1 MASKFWIKLYMEIL
15 DDPKMGN
22 LSDHLFK
29 RAVEMFLLAGD
40 YDKDGFLPPEK
51 DISWRLRTNNEL
63 LHADITELIEH
74 GILEIIDNKLNVK
87 NFSKWQAGI
96 NVNERMRRYRE
107 QKKKDIYYGDV
118 TEDVTTRNTDKSRV
132 DKNRIDKSRVEV
144 ETSAPT
150 PYSRLSTTFV
160 NISGIPEL
168 SGGVIRYNESIK
180 KMVEMGVTPEI
191 LEEAILEMRDKD
203 FTIVSPGS
211 CINACTIVMGK
222 KRGKRRNKDE
232 EDYTRYLKGEYG
244 EFGNH

>member
-1 MASKFWIKLYMEIL
+1 MEIL

-29 RAVEMFLLAGD
+29 RAIEMFLLAGD

-51 DISWRLRTNNEL
+51 DISWRLRANTEL
-63 LHADITELIEH
+63 LHVDIEELIER

-87 NFSKWQAGI
+87 NFAKWQAGI

-118 TEDVTTRNTDKSRV
+118 TEDVTSRNTDKSRV
-132 DKNRIDKSRVEV
+132 DKNRIDKNRIDKSRVEV
-144 ETSAPT
+144 EVDAAAPT

-211 CINACTIVMGK
+211 CINACAIVIGK
-222 KRGKRRNKDE
+222 KRGKRRDNDE

-244 EFGNH
+244 EFGSH